1 MTTETTSFKI
11 ADRKLKDLLERL
23 RRRNV
28 CGCCTAR
35 ALLWCGAE
43 LMEDT
48 AGTEESD
55 RDARGASRRVAHG
68 ASGAVIAGDAVDG
81 GALDQMRLASEACR
95 CSVLSI
101 KRTSRAEAGAAG
113 SNDMMSKATT
123 TNPA

>member
-11 ADRKLKDLLERL
+11 ADRKLKALLERL
-23 RRRNV
+23 KRQNV

-35 ALLWCGAE
+35 ALLWHGAE
-43 LMEDT
+43 MMEDT

-95 CSVLSI
+95 CSVNQPRRLGTA
-101 KRTSRAEAGAAG
+101 RPGFG
-113 SNDMMSKATT
+113 SVARPT
-123 TNPA
+123 

>member
-48 AGTEESD
+48 AGTEEAIEILEELLGELRTGPAVPS
-55 RDARGASRRVAHG
+55 SPSMPSTEAH
-68 ASGAVIAGDAVDG
+68 
-81 GALDQMRLASEACR
+81 
-95 CSVLSI
+95 
-101 KRTSRAEAGAAG
+101 
-113 SNDMMSKATT
+113 
-123 TNPA
+123 